1 MGSQRV
7 GHDLACMQV
16 SFIFSSV
23 RERLIEFRFMT
34 NKKHKTKQKTENEM
48 RQFQINENATF
59 RAGIASFVL
68 IIERSLQFL
77 SVENPMW
84 LIKYRLTNLKRLFG
98 RSLECHV
105 SCMDSHPGDR
115 SVPLDKVFFT
125 PSEMG
130 TLPCQAHGREY

>member
-23 RERLIEFRFMT
+23 REQLIEFRFMT

-98 RSLECHV
+98 RSHV
-105 SCMDSHPGDR
+105 SYMYSHPGDG
-115 SVPLDKVFFT
+115 SVPLGKAFFT

-130 TLPCQAHGREY
+130 ILPCQAHGRVC